1 MPVVRMPDG
10 AQVRFPDDM
19 PAEQIRSL
27 IASKF
32 PEVVPQAVPAGA
44 EGQVSQDLRSEL
56 SSMTQRLPQQENQWE
71 RATVLPVAKNAAT
84 GALAPAVP
92 GLLVGAAESGAQ
104 AITAPYRAYTGD
116 LQVTDAAGNITPDAI
131 GEGLNAALWMSPAS
145 PASRLAGATKTVTR
159 PKPEGVQV
167 AEAAQRLGVDMPRAA
182 TTDRVAI
189 QQIGKTLT
197 NVPVGGTPLRKASEQ
212 AISQLDDAALR
223 VQQGYGSGSVASAGS
238 AAREGITTHAKEVI
252 PGKVGTR
259 YDAVDKLVTPNV
271 VTPLSETARVAG
283 DILARREN
291 AKIAGN
297 SAAVRLVRR
306 AIEEKDG
313 LNYEGIKNLRTA
325 IGEFVDDPAKI
336 AASGM
341 SAKEIRSIYGA
352 LTDDLRNAVQRSGG
366 DEALA
371 AFEKANTFA
380 AKKFAERSDLQ
391 KILGKQTSDEGLF
404 SKIEAMAGSTSRA
417 DQSGLM
423 KVRGAVGKEA
433 WDEISSAV
441 ISKMGRD
448 ADGKFSPDRFLTS
461 YGKMSKTGKH
471 MLFRTTGKNDLA
483 ASLDDL
489 ATVSRRFKQLNQF
502 ANPSG
507 TAQSALTGAGAYAA
521 VAAPM
526 TTLGTIAGSRVV
538 SSVLSKPVSAR
549 KLANWAK
556 AYEQAV
562 VNPSVKTSALLK
574 ARAEVLGIELA
585 AEAGT
590 PALAKQITQ
599 AISGVRSVPAQPE
612 QGNERGEENQPAGP
626 EGQMN
631 GLEWF

>member
-1 MPVVRMPDG
+1 MPDG

-19 PAEQIRSL
+19 PADQIRSF

-32 PEVVPQAVPAGA
+32 PEVVPQAAPQAP
-44 EGQVSQDLRSEL
+44 ENQTSQDLRSEL
-56 SSMTQRLPQQENQWE
+56 SGLTQRLPQQENQWE
-71 RATVLPVAKNAAT
+71 RATILPIAKNAAT

-116 LQVTDAAGNITPDAI
+116 LQVTDAAGNITPEAI

-145 PASRLAGATKTVTR
+145 PASRLAGTTKTVSR

-167 AEAAQRLGVDMPRAA
+167 AEAASRLGVDMPRAA
-182 TTDRVAI
+182 TSDRVAI
-189 QQIGKTLT
+189 QQAGKTLT

-212 AISQLDDAALR
+212 AIGQMDDAALR
-223 VQQGYGSGSVASAGS
+223 IQQGYGSGSIPSAGS
-238 AAREGITTHAKEVI
+238 AAREGLTTHAKEVI
-252 PGKVGTR
+252 PAKVGAR

-271 VTPLSETARVAG
+271 VSPLTETSRVAG
-283 DILARREN
+283 EILARREN

-297 SAAVRLVRR
+297 SQAVNLVRR
-306 AIEEKDG
+306 ALEAKDG

-325 IGEFVDDPAKI
+325 IGEYVDDPAKI
-336 AASGM
+336 AASGI
-341 SAKEIRSIYGA
+341 SSQEIKRIYGA
-352 LTDDLRNAVQRSGG
+352 LTDDLRNAVHRAGG
-366 DEALA
+366 DDALA
-371 AFEKANTFA
+371 AFESANTFA
-380 AKKFAERSDLQ
+380 AKKFAERTDLQ
-391 KILGKQTSDEGLF
+391 KVLGKQASDEGVF

-417 DQSGLM
+417 DQSGLL

-448 ADGKFSPDRFLTS
+448 ADGKFSPDRFLTA
-461 YGKMSKTGKH
+461 YGRLSKTGKH
-471 MLFRTTGKNDLA
+471 ALFRTTGKNDLA
-483 ASLDDL
+483 NSLDDL

-526 TTLGTIAGSRVV
+526 TTIGTIAGSRVM
-538 SSVLSKPVSAR
+538 SSILAKPVSAR

-556 AYEQAV
+556 AYEQV
-562 VNPSVKTSALLK
+562 VTNPSVKTQALLK
-574 ARAEVLGIELA
+574 ARAEVLAIDLA
-585 AEAGT
+585 AEAGS

-599 AISGVRSVPAQPE
+599 AISGVGKVPAEPDQRSGRLQE
-612 QGNERGEENQPAGP
+612 NENEGP
-626 EGQMN
+626 KPDLSGPQ
-631 GLEWF
+631 WF

>member
-10 AQVRFPDDM
+10 AQVSFPDDM
-19 PAEQIRSL
+19 PAEQIRGL

-32 PEVVPQAVPAGA
+32 PEVVPEEAPAA
-44 EGQVSQDLRSEL
+44 QESPESQGLLSEL
-56 SSMTQRLPQQENQWE
+56 SGMTQRLPEQANQWE
-71 RATVLPVAKNAAT
+71 RATILPIAKNAAT
-84 GALAPAVP
+84 GALSPAVP
-92 GLLVGAAESGAQ
+92 GLLTGAAESGAQ

-116 LQVTDAAGNITPDAI
+116 LQVTDAAGNITPEAI
-131 GEGLNAALWMSPAS
+131 GEGMNAAFWMSPAS
-145 PASRLAGATKTVTR
+145 PASRMAGATKTVVR
-159 PKPEGVQV
+159 QKPEGMQV
-167 AEAAQRLGVDMPRAA
+167 AEAAQRLGVDLPRAV
-182 TTDRVAI
+182 TTDRAAV
-189 QQIGKTLT
+189 QQLGKTLT
-197 NVPVGGTPLRKASEQ
+197 NVPLGGTPLRKASEK
-212 AISQLDDAALR
+212 AITQLDDAALR

-238 AAREGITTHAKEVI
+238 AAREGITAHAKDVI

-259 YDAVDKLVTPNV
+259 YDAVDKLVSPNV

-297 SAAVRLVRR
+297 SEAVRLVQR
-306 AIEEKDG
+306 AVEAKDG

-325 IGEFVDDPAKI
+325 VGEFIEDPARV

-341 SAKEIRSIYGA
+341 SSKELKSIYGA
-352 LTDDLRNAVQRSGG
+352 LTDDLRTAVQRSGG
-366 DEALA
+366 DEALS

-380 AKKFAERSDLQ
+380 AKKFSERADLQ
-391 KILGKQTSDEGLF
+391 KVLGKQTSDEGLF

-417 DQSGLM
+417 DQNGLM

-441 ISKMGRD
+441 VSKMGRD
-448 ADGKFSPDRFLTS
+448 ADGKFSPDRFLTT

-471 MLFRTTGKNDLA
+471 MLFKTTGKDDLA
-483 ASLDDL
+483 SSLDDL

-507 TAQSALTGAGAYAA
+507 TAQSAITGAGAYAA

-526 TTLGTIAGSRVV
+526 TTIGTVAGSH
-538 SSVLSKPVSAR
+538 VLSRILAKPVAAR
-549 KLANWAK
+549 KLANWAT

-585 AEAGT
+585 AEAGS

-599 AISGVRSVPAQPE
+599 SISLVGQVPADP
-612 QGNERGEENQPAGP
+612 GNENDGRQERQDKRQAQDLSGAQ
-626 EGQMN
+626 
-631 GLEWF
+631 WY